1 MQLIA
6 PKNQLYLKN
15 PNPRDFRIFKYQSWI
30 FSISQR
36 YYFSEYFFSLIV
48 SHSRFRPQ
56 NSIFL
61 TDSEYLEQGHHFDY
75 FWSNISFKIESY
87 FGFLKFNKK
96 KPNFLC
102 QKLHFFFFLNARARR
117 FPERARDTRRENYVH
132 HVQTYCVSVK
142 KKIIK
147 TTPLNQKL

>member
-6 PKNQLYLKN
+6 PKNQLDLEN

-30 FSISQR
+30 FFIFKR

-48 SHSRFRPQ
+48 SHSRFRHQ

-96 KPNFLC
+96 KPIFSVKNSTFSS
-102 QKLHFFFFLNARARR
+102 FWM
-117 FPERARDTRRENYVH
+117 RARDDSPSARGIRAEKITFIMYKH
-132 HVQTYCVSVK
+132 IMCLLK
-142 KKIIK
+142 KKLSK
-147 TTPLNQKL
+147 QLL